1 MLGKPACLPGSHRN
15 MGRGVSMVPNSN
27 CGKLLAVALLFTSA
41 SPAQGASAAK
51 EIAGYNK
58 IKVELTKNA
67 KKCGFESPETFEK
80 YLRKDLEAIGLTQYS
95 QSIVEI
101 SLEVG
106 GVAYGALETQC
117 AIDVNLDL
125 RTTLTAANINTN
137 NQAVRQAVDRLG
149 AFPVSLYEV
158 GAFAVSTTLYTVYD
172 NRNITKAESEVIN
185 IIQRL
190 VKRFEDERRK

>member
-1 MLGKPACLPGSHRN
+1 
-15 MGRGVSMVPNSN
+15 MVPNSN